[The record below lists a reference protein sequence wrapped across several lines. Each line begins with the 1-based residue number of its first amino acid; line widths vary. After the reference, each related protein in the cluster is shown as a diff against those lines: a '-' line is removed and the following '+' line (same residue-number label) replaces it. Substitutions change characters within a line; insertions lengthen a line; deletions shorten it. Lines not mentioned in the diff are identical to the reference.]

1 MRQPRCNPS
10 RGHGLALISVLLVAA
25 VLAAVTHRLT
35 SRHSLG
41 LAQSQS
47 SLGYDQALAYAL
59 GGEALA
65 RQILHEDWVKD
76 RDEVESGKPADHL
89 QEPWA
94 QAVPPLAL
102 DAVGFIE
109 IQARDLNGCFNV
121 NALAA
126 RPEEAG
132 AGESGEEEGEGEG
145 EADAESPDSSSPED
159 AKLGGA
165 RHLGRFKALLR
176 DLGIDEQVAEAALDW
191 MDEDQEVS
199 QTRLDAGAEDNEYLG
214 QDPAYRT
221 SDRRLA
227 HISELRL
234 LKGLAQGD
242 FERLAPHVCAL
253 PTSKLKINVN
263 TATVHTL
270 TALGPNP
277 MVNEQRLQRLMETE
291 RAYEELSDFTAQDAF
306 PEFGGVG
313 EMLSVASEYFE
324 VQVRV
329 RVGGSVAVLTSVLH
343 RDSDNGAMRLMSR
356 DMGRDF
362 LTRLE
367 APTEES

>member
-1 MRQPRCNPS
+1 MRTRRCNPS
-10 RGHGLALISVLLVAA
+10 RADGVALISVLLVAA
-25 VLAAVTHRLT
+25 LLAVVTHQLT
-35 SRHSLG
+35 ARHSLG

-76 RDEVESGKPADHL
+76 QEENDSGKPADHL

-102 DAVGFIE
+102 DAVGLIE

-121 NALAA
+121 NALAGQEDEPA
-126 RPEEAG
+126 PGEPGDG
-132 AGESGEEEGEGEG
+132 AAEDPSG
-145 EADAESPDSSSPED
+145 APPDAPSP
-159 AKLGGA
+159 GGA
-165 RHLGRFKALLR
+165 SHLGRFKTLLR
-176 DLGIDEQVAEAALDW
+176 NLQVAERAAEAALDW
-191 MDEDQEVS
+191 MDDNQEVS
-199 QTRLDAGAEDNEYLG
+199 QTGLDAGAEDQEYLG
-214 QDPAYRT
+214 QEPAYRT

-234 LKGLAQGD
+234 LHGMTQAD

-253 PTSKLKINVN
+253 PTDRLKINVN
-263 TATVHTL
+263 TATSQTL
-270 TALGPNP
+270 AALEPTA
-277 MVNEQRLQRLMETE
+277 MVDELRMQRLMETE
-291 RAYEELSDFTAQDAF
+291 RAFEDLSDFTAQDAF
-306 PEFGGVG
+306 PEFGGVSG
-313 EMLSVASEYFE
+313 LLSVASEYFE

-329 RVGGSVAVLTSVLH
+329 QVGRSIAVLTSVLH
-343 RDSDNGAMRLMSR
+343 RDLDNGAMTLLSR

-362 LTRLE
+362 LSRLE
-367 APTEES
+367 VQTEES

>member
-10 RGHGLALISVLLVAA
+10 RAHGLALISVLLVAA
-25 VLAAVTHRLT
+25 VLAAITHRLT

-76 RDEVESGKPADHL
+76 REEVESGKPADHL

-126 RPEEAG
+126 RPKEADP
-132 AGESGEEEGEGEG
+132 GESGEEEGEGEG
-145 EADAESPDSSSPED
+145 EGDAESRDSPSPED

-234 LKGLAQGD
+234 LKGLAQAD

-277 MVNEQRLQRLMETE
+277 MVNEQRLQRLMEME

>member
-1 MRQPRCNPS
+1 MRTRRCNPS
-10 RGHGLALISVLLVAA
+10 RADGVALVSVLLVAA
-25 VLAAVTHRLT
+25 ILAAVTHQLT
-35 SRHSLG
+35 ARHSLG

-59 GGEALA
+59 GGEALV

-76 RDEVESGKPADHL
+76 QEENDSGKPADHL

-102 DAVGFIE
+102 DAVGLIE

-121 NALAA
+121 NALADQEDEPA
-126 RPEEAG
+126 P
-132 AGESGEEEGEGEG
+132 GELGDGTAENPS
-145 EADAESPDSSSPED
+145 DAPPDDPSPD
-159 AKLGGA
+159 GA
-165 RHLGRFKALLR
+165 SHLGRFKTLLR
-176 DLGIDEQVAEAALDW
+176 NLQVSERAAEAALDW
-191 MDEDQEVS
+191 MDDNQEVS
-199 QTRLDAGAEDNEYLG
+199 QTGLDAGAEDQEYLG

-234 LKGLAQGD
+234 LHGMTQAD

-253 PTSKLKINVN
+253 PTHKLKINVN
-263 TATVHTL
+263 TATSQTL
-270 TALGPNP
+270 AALEPTATVDELR
-277 MVNEQRLQRLMETE
+277 MQRLMETE
-291 RAYEELSDFTAQDAF
+291 RAFEDLNDFTAQDAF
-306 PEFGGVG
+306 PEFGGVSG
-313 EMLSVASEYFE
+313 LLSVASEYFE

-329 RVGGSVAVLTSVLH
+329 QVGRSIAVLTSVLH
-343 RDSDNGAMRLMSR
+343 RDLDNGAMTLLSR

-362 LTRLE
+362 LSRLE
-367 APTEES
+367 VQTEES